1 MEIALRTGIIHG
13 TVSMDEGTYLTR
25 RRCRRGRRRTPR
37 QSPKSQVTRIPHAAL
52 VKGSH
57 IYRGLFG
64 KNGEEILVALSF
76 ELDPYKDE
84 R

>member
-1 MEIALRTGIIHG
+1 MFLPLRPPHRAKLQN
-13 TVSMDEGTYLTR
+13 DA
-25 RRCRRGRRRTPR
+25 TPR

-57 IYRGLFG
+57 IYRGLLG
-64 KNGEEILVALSF
+64 KNGKEILAALSF